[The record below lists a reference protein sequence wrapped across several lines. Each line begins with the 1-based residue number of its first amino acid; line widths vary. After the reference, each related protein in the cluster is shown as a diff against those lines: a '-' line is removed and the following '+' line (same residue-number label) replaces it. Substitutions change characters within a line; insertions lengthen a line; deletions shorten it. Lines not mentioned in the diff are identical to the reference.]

1 MMAAGVATSIGAVLP
16 WITASFGTQSGSLLG
31 TELGQLSSTPLLGA
45 NTGVA
50 VFIIGVAIAAFGLIA
65 AVLPRVRS
73 AMGLVGLL
81 AAIAAGVV
89 IATAV
94 PPILTEM
101 DNLSAG
107 STGMS
112 VMFGYGFFVSVLGA
126 VVAGVASIWVALS
139 SR

>member
-1 MMAAGVATSIGAVLP
+1 MMAAGVATAIGAVLP
-16 WITASFGTQSGSLLG
+16 WITASIGTESGSLLG
-31 TELGQLSSTPLLGA
+31 TQLGQLSSTPILGA

-50 VFIIGVAIAAFGLIA
+50 VFVIGVIIAALGLIA
-65 AVLPRVRS
+65 AALPRVR
-73 AMGLVGLL
+73 APIGLL
-81 AAIAAGVV
+81 GLLVAIAAGVV

-126 VVAGVASIWVALS
+126 VVAAVASVWVALS

>member
-1 MMAAGVATSIGAVLP
+1 
-16 WITASFGTQSGSLLG
+16 
-31 TELGQLSSTPLLGA
+31 
-45 NTGVA
+45 
-50 VFIIGVAIAAFGLIA
+50 
-65 AVLPRVRS
+65 
-73 AMGLVGLL
+73 MGLVGLL